1 MFNLRDYRLYDVTVD
16 YIQTVNNYDGCQE
29 FVDSFERPQTTIV
42 RVMTR
47 LHKDEDVKKYVENIY
62 FEQKREPK
70 VTKIERIKMID
81 KMLIDVAY

>member
-1 MFNLRDYRLYDVTVD
+1 MFNLRDYYLYDVTID
-16 YIQTVNNYDGCQE
+16 YIQTINYYDECQE
-29 FVDSFERPQTTIV
+29 WRDSEDKPDTTTV
-42 RVMTR
+42 RIMTR
-47 LHKDEDVKKYVENIY
+47 LHKEEDVKKYVENIY